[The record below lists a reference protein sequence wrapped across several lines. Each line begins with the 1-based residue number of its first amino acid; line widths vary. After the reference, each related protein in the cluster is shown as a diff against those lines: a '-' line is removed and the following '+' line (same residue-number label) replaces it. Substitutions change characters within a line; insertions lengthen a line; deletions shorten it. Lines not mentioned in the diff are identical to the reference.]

1 MTIGKRGVYGNVG
14 LPGSGLSYRTRLDPP
29 GRRST
34 MSHQAERSDAAIPGA
49 LKFRFVADGVE
60 YLDRHEKPLPP
71 IEIAALKAAYRD
83 QLRPILEER
92 VAALNADC
100 EALSSAHLAT
110 PWPRRPT
117 EPPLTCGSPFA
128 VPKPV
133 RSPELEGSDAFAERL
148 SAWQVARAA
157 HDREA
162 RPRVD
167 LEAVAQPV
175 LERLANIPW
184 PRETH
189 IRLDLDETGR
199 TLLIAVDLP
208 EPAEMPAVRHDLFVR
223 DLTIRAKPLSSSAMA
238 RLYADHVHSVLFRL
252 IGEAFAAEGSI
263 ETLKLAA
270 YRQEISRAT
279 GRLED
284 VWILAGTISRF
295 AWLGLD
301 FANLKVVDPKETFAA
316 FGFSRRMS
324 AGGLFRA
331 IEVDEEIRQVS
342 GHD

>member
-1 MTIGKRGVYGNVG
+1 M
-14 LPGSGLSYRTRLDPP
+14 
-29 GRRST
+29 
-34 MSHQAERSDAAIPGA
+34 
-49 LKFRFVADGVE
+49 
-60 YLDRHEKPLPP
+60 
-71 IEIAALKAAYRD
+71 
-83 QLRPILEER
+83 
-92 VAALNADC
+92 
-100 EALSSAHLAT
+100 
-110 PWPRRPT
+110 
-117 EPPLTCGSPFA
+117 
-128 VPKPV
+128 
-133 RSPELEGSDAFAERL
+133 
-148 SAWQVARAA
+148 
-157 HDREA
+157 
-162 RPRVD
+162 
-167 LEAVAQPV
+167 
-175 LERLANIPW
+175 
-184 PRETH
+184 
-189 IRLDLDETGR
+189 
-199 TLLIAVDLP
+199 
-208 EPAEMPAVRHDLFVR
+208 
-223 DLTIRAKPLSSSAMA
+223 
-238 RLYADHVHSVLFRL
+238 LFRL